1 MVLPMKHGKIAAL
14 LLALLLTMLTAG
26 CGSKEI
32 QADAA
37 ALADE
42 LKSSLTFQDEMTA
55 AEDTVRDTLYAIDA
69 ADVKAG
75 KLYISSGAT
84 AEEIA
89 VFEAADKEAADR
101 LYKAAQERVEN
112 QKTAFED
119 YVPAEMTKL
128 GNPVLVKKGSFV
140 VLCVADDAA
149 AAKKIVDKALG

>member
-1 MVLPMKHGKIAAL
+1 MCI
-14 LLALLLTMLTAG
+14 
-26 CGSKEI
+26 
-32 QADAA
+32 
-37 ALADE
+37 
-42 LKSSLTFQDEMTA
+42 
-55 AEDTVRDTLYAIDA
+55 RDR
-69 ADVKAG
+69 
-75 KLYISSGAT
+75 YISSGAT

-89 VFEAADKEAADR
+89 VFEAADKAAADR

>member
-14 LLALLLTMLTAG
+14 LLALLLTMLAAG

-69 ADVKAG
+69 ADVNAG

-84 AEEIA
+84 A
-89 VFEAADKEAADR
+89 
-101 LYKAAQERVEN
+101 
-112 QKTAFED
+112 
-119 YVPAEMTKL
+119 
-128 GNPVLVKKGSFV
+128 
-140 VLCVADDAA
+140 
-149 AAKKIVDKALG
+149 